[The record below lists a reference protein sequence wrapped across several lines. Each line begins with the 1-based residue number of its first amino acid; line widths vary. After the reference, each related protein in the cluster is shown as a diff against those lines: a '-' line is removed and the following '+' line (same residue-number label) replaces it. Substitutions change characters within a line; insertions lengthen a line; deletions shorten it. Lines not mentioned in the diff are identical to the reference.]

1 MNSFNITPTNKEL
14 KNQINHKIN
23 NKTKPL
29 GSLGTLEKIAAQ
41 LCLIQDTL
49 SPKLNKPT
57 MLVFAGDHGIV
68 KNYPVS
74 SCPQEVTPQMVLNF
88 LEGGAGI
95 NVFCKQHN
103 FDLSV
108 IDAGVNFDFESNTDL
123 INAKIAKGTKDYS
136 VEPAMTKEQCEK
148 AFIISGEIVAEKHAN
163 GSNVI
168 SFGEMGIGNTS
179 SASLLMSAVTKQSI
193 QSCIGKGAGLTDE
206 GLTNKIN
213 ILTKTQEFHG
223 VSENPVENL
232 QNFGGFEIAMMTGAM
247 LKAAELKMT
256 LIIDGFIATSSLL
269 IAQEIEPN
277 VLDYCLFS
285 HVSNE
290 QGHIKMLDFL
300 KATPILHLGLRLGEG
315 TGAAIAY
322 PIIQSAEIFINEMAS
337 FETAG
342 VASIIEQH

>member
-1 MNSFNITPTNKEL
+1 MTTFNITPTNKDFKKEI
-14 KNQINHKIN
+14 QHKID
-23 NKTKPL
+23 NKTKPI
-29 GSLGTLEKIAAQ
+29 GSLGTLEIIAQ
-41 LCLIQDTL
+41 KLCLIQNTL

-68 KNYPVS
+68 NNYPVS

-95 NVFCKQHN
+95 NVFCNQHN

-108 IDAGVNFDFESNTDL
+108 IDAGVNFDFEPNTKL

-136 VEPAMTKEQCEK
+136 VEPAMTKEECNK
-148 AFIISGEIVAEKHAN
+148 ALVISGEIVAAKHAN

-193 QSCIGKGAGLTDE
+193 DSCIGKGAGLTDE
-206 GLTNKIN
+206 GLANKID
-213 ILTKTQEFHG
+213 ILTKVQKFHG
-223 VSENPVENL
+223 VSEDPFENL
-232 QNFGGFEIAMMTGAM
+232 QNFGGLEIAMMTGAM
-247 LKAAELKMT
+247 LKAAELKMV

-269 IAQEIEPN
+269 IAQAINPN
-277 VLDYCLFS
+277 ILDYCLFS

-290 QGHIKMLDFL
+290 QGHIKMLNFL
-300 KATPILHLGLRLGEG
+300 NATPILHLNMRLGEG

-322 PIIQSAEIFINEMAS
+322 PIIQSAEIFINQMAS
-337 FETAG
+337 FESAG
-342 VASIIEQH
+342 VTSPV

>member
-1 MNSFNITPTNKEL
+1 MNSYNIAPTNKEFEI
-14 KNQINHKIN
+14 QIDNKIDR
-23 NKTKPL
+23 KTKPL
-29 GSLGTLEKIAAQ
+29 HSLGTLEKIAKR

-49 SPKLNKPT
+49 EPTLNKPT

-68 KNYPVS
+68 KSHAVS

-108 IDAGVNFDFESNTDL
+108 VDCGVNYDFEPNDKL

-136 VEPAMTKEQCEK
+136 VEPAMTAEQCEK
-148 AFIISGEIVAEKHAN
+148 ALIISSEIVAEKQAN
-163 GSNVI
+163 GSNII
-168 SFGEMGIGNTS
+168 SVGEMGIGNTS
-179 SASLLMSAVTKQSI
+179 SASLLMSSVI
-193 QSCIGKGAGLTDE
+193 NMPIEECIGKGAGLDSD
-206 GLTNKIN
+206 GVLNKIK
-213 ILTKTQEFHG
+213 ILTQVQEFHG
-223 VSENPVENL
+223 VSEDPFVNL
-232 QNFGGFEIAMMTGAM
+232 QNFGGFEIAMMAGAM

-256 LIIDGFIATSSLL
+256 IIIDGFIATSSLL
-269 IAQEIEPN
+269 IAQAIDPN
-277 VLDYCLFS
+277 VLDYCLYS

-300 KATPILHLGLRLGEG
+300 NATAILHLDLRLGEG

-322 PIIQSAEIFINEMAS
+322 PIIQSSEIMINQMAS
-337 FETAG
+337 FESAG
-342 VASIIEQH
+342 VTDSVN

>member
-1 MNSFNITPTNKEL
+1 MNAFKITPTNKEFI
-14 KNQINHKIN
+14 KEITHKIN
-23 NKTKPL
+23 NKTKPI
-29 GSLGTLEKIAAQ
+29 GSLGTLELIAQQ

-49 SPKLNKPT
+49 SPKLTKPS
-57 MLVFAGDHGIV
+57 MLVFAADHGIV
-68 KNYPVS
+68 NNYPVS

-95 NVFCKQHN
+95 NVFCNQHG

-108 IDAGVNFDFESNTDL
+108 IDAGVNFDFENYDVL

-136 VEPAMTKEQCEK
+136 VEPAMTKAQCEQALK
-148 AFIISGEIVAEKHAN
+148 ISGEIVAEKHAN

-193 QSCIGKGAGLTDE
+193 ETCIGKGAGLTNE
-206 GLTNKIN
+206 GLANKIA
-213 ILTKTQEFHG
+213 ILTKVQEFHG
-223 VSENPVENL
+223 VSENPLENL
-232 QNFGGFEIAMMTGAM
+232 QNFGGFEVAMMTGAM

-269 IAQEIEPN
+269 VAQEINKN

-300 KATPILHLGLRLGEG
+300 NATPILHLNMRLGEG

-322 PIIQSAEIFINEMAS
+322 PIIQSAEIFINQMAS
-337 FETAG
+337 FESAG
-342 VASIIEQH
+342 VVNPAD

>member
-1 MNSFNITPTNKEL
+1 MNTFKINPTNKEFL
-14 KNQINHKIN
+14 KEIIHKIN

-29 GSLGTLEKIAAQ
+29 GSLGTLEIIAQ
-41 LCLIQDTL
+41 KLCLIQDTL
-49 SPKLNKPT
+49 SPKLSKPT

-68 KNYPVS
+68 NNYPVS
-74 SCPQEVTPQMVLNF
+74 SCPQEVTPQMVFNF

-95 NVFCKQHN
+95 NVFCKQHG

-108 IDAGVNFDFESNTDL
+108 IDAGVNYDFENYDVL

-136 VEPAMTKEQCEK
+136 VEPAMTTAQCDQAIK
-148 AFIISGEIVAEKHAN
+148 IAGEIVAEKHAK

-193 QSCIGKGAGLTDE
+193 ETCIGKGAGLTDE
-206 GLTNKIN
+206 GLANKIA
-213 ILTKTQEFHG
+213 ILTKVQNFHG
-223 VSENPVENL
+223 VSENPLENL

-269 IAQEIEPN
+269 IAQEIN
-277 VLDYCLFS
+277 KNILDYCLFS

-300 KATPILHLGLRLGEG
+300 NATPILHLGLRLGEG

-322 PIIQSAEIFINEMAS
+322 PIIQSAEIFINQMAS
-337 FETAG
+337 FESAG
-342 VASIIEQH
+342 VANIVE

>member
-1 MNSFNITPTNKEL
+1 MYNITPLNKDL
-14 KNQINHKIN
+14 VNQITHKIN

-29 GSLGTLEKIAAQ
+29 GSLGALEIIAEK
-41 LCLIQDTL
+41 LCLIQNTL

-57 MLVFAGDHGIV
+57 MLVFAGDHGV
-68 KNYPVS
+68 VENHPVS

-88 LEGGAGI
+88 LNGGAGI

-108 IDAGVNFDFESNTDL
+108 VDSGVNFDFDANIGL
-123 INAKIAKGTKDYS
+123 IEAKIAKGTKDYS
-136 VEPAMTKEQCEK
+136 VEPAMSKDQCEK
-148 AFIISGEIVAEKHAN
+148 AIKIAGEIVSEKHAN
-163 GSNVI
+163 GCNII

-179 SASLLMSAVTKQSI
+179 SASLLMSAVTGHSI
-193 QSCIGKGAGLTDE
+193 ESCIGKGAGLTNE
-206 GLTNKIN
+206 GLSKKID
-213 ILTKTQEFHG
+213 ILKGVQQLHG
-223 VSENPVENL
+223 VSKNPLENL

-256 LIIDGFIATSSLL
+256 IIVDGFIVTSSLL
-269 IAQEIEPN
+269 IAQALEPK

-290 QGHIKMLDFL
+290 QGHIKMLEYL

-322 PIIQSAEIFINEMAS
+322 PIIKSAEIFINEMAS
-337 FETAG
+337 FESAG
-342 VASIIEQH
+342 VADIVN

>member
-1 MNSFNITPTNKEL
+1 MTTFNITPTNKDFKKEI
-14 KNQINHKIN
+14 QHKID
-23 NKTKPL
+23 NKTKPI
-29 GSLGTLEKIAAQ
+29 GSLGTLEIIAQ
-41 LCLIQDTL
+41 KLCLIQNTL

-68 KNYPVS
+68 NNYPVS

-95 NVFCKQHN
+95 NVFCNQHN

-108 IDAGVNFDFESNTDL
+108 IDAGVNFDFEPNTKL

-136 VEPAMTKEQCEK
+136 VEPAMTKEECNK
-148 AFIISGEIVAEKHAN
+148 ALVISGEIVTEKHAN

-193 QSCIGKGAGLTDE
+193 DSCIGKGAGLTDE
-206 GLTNKIN
+206 GLANKID
-213 ILTKTQEFHG
+213 ILTKVQKFHG
-223 VSENPVENL
+223 VSEDPFVNL
-232 QNFGGFEIAMMTGAM
+232 QNFGGLEIAMMTGAM
-247 LKAAELKMT
+247 LKAAELKMV

-269 IAQEIEPN
+269 IAQAINPN
-277 VLDYCLFS
+277 ILDYCLFS

-290 QGHIKMLDFL
+290 QGHIKMLNFL
-300 KATPILHLGLRLGEG
+300 NATPILHLNMRLGEG

-322 PIIQSAEIFINEMAS
+322 PIIQSAEIFINQMAS
-337 FETAG
+337 FESAG
-342 VASIIEQH
+342 VTSPV

>member
-1 MNSFNITPTNKEL
+1 MNTFNISPTNKEFL
-14 KNQINHKIN
+14 KEITHKID

-29 GSLGTLEKIAAQ
+29 GSLGTLEIIAQ
-41 LCLIQDTL
+41 KLCLIQSTL
-49 SPKLNKPT
+49 SPKLSNPT

-68 KNYPVS
+68 KNHPVS
-74 SCPQEVTPQMVLNF
+74 SCPEEVTHQMVLNF

-95 NVFCKQHN
+95 NVFCKQHG

-108 IDAGVNFDFESNTDL
+108 VDAGVNFDFETHNEL

-136 VEPAMTKEQCEK
+136 EAPAMTKEQCEK
-148 AFIISGEIVAEKHAN
+148 AIKIAAEIVAEKYEN

-193 QSCIGKGAGLTDE
+193 ETCIGKGAGLTDE

-213 ILTKTQEFHG
+213 ILTKVQKFHG
-223 VSENPVENL
+223 ISENALAIL

-269 IAQEIEPN
+269 VAQDMNKN

-300 KATPILHLGLRLGEG
+300 SATPILHLGLRLGEG

-322 PIIQSAEIFINEMAS
+322 PIIQSAEIFINQMAS
-337 FETAG
+337 FEDAG
-342 VASIIEQH
+342 VENITA

>member
-1 MNSFNITPTNKEL
+1 MTTFNISPTNNDFKKEI
-14 KNQINHKIN
+14 QHKID
-23 NKTKPL
+23 NKTKPI
-29 GSLGTLEKIAAQ
+29 GSLGTLEIIAQ
-41 LCLIQDTL
+41 KLCLIQNTL

-68 KNYPVS
+68 NNYPVS

-95 NVFCKQHN
+95 NVFCNQHN

-108 IDAGVNFDFESNTDL
+108 IDAGVNFDFEPNTKL

-136 VEPAMTKEQCEK
+136 VEPAMTKEECDK
-148 AFIISGEIVAEKHAN
+148 ALVISGEIVTEKHAN

-193 QSCIGKGAGLTDE
+193 DSCIGKGAGLTDQ
-206 GLTNKIN
+206 GLANKID
-213 ILTKTQEFHG
+213 ILTKVQKFHG
-223 VSENPVENL
+223 VSEDPFVNL
-232 QNFGGFEIAMMTGAM
+232 QNFGGLEIAMMTGAM
-247 LKAAELKMT
+247 LKAAELKMV

-269 IAQEIEPN
+269 IAQAINPN

-300 KATPILHLGLRLGEG
+300 KATPILHLNMRLGEG

-322 PIIQSAEIFINEMAS
+322 PIIQSAEIFINQMAS
-337 FETAG
+337 FESAG
-342 VASIIEQH
+342 VTSPV

>member
-1 MNSFNITPTNKEL
+1 MNSYNITPTNKEF
-14 KNQINHKIN
+14 KKEINHKID

-29 GSLGTLEKIAAQ
+29 GSLGTLETIAEQ

-68 KNYPVS
+68 ENYPVS

-95 NVFCKQHN
+95 NVFCDQHN

-108 IDAGVNFDFESNTDL
+108 IDSGVNYDFEPNTEL
-123 INAKIAKGTKDYS
+123 IDAKIAKGTKDYS
-136 VEPAMTKEQCEK
+136 VEPAMTKEQCAK
-148 AFIISGEIVAEKHAN
+148 ALIVSGEIVAEKHAN

-193 QSCIGKGAGLTDE
+193 QTCIGKGAGLTDE

-213 ILTKTQEFHG
+213 ILTKVQEFHG
-223 VSENPVENL
+223 VSEDPFVNL

-269 IAQEIEPN
+269 IAQAMEPHI
-277 VLDYCLFS
+277 LDYCLFS

-315 TGAAIAY
+315 TGAAVAY
-322 PIIQSAEIFINEMAS
+322 PIIQSAEIFINKMAS
-337 FETAG
+337 FESAG
-342 VASIIEQH
+342 VANLVE

>member
-1 MNSFNITPTNKEL
+1 MNTFMITPTNKEFI
-14 KNQINHKIN
+14 KEITHKIN

-29 GSLGTLEKIAAQ
+29 GSLGTLEIIAQ
-41 LCLIQDTL
+41 KLCLIQNTL
-49 SPKLNKPT
+49 SPKLSKPT

-68 KNYPVS
+68 NNHPVS
-74 SCPQEVTPQMVLNF
+74 SCPQEVTPQMVFNF

-95 NVFCKQHN
+95 NVFCKQHG

-108 IDAGVNFDFESNTDL
+108 IDAGVNYDFENYDVL
-123 INAKIAKGTKDYS
+123 MNAKIAKGTKDYS
-136 VEPAMTKEQCEK
+136 VEPAMTKEQCEQAIK
-148 AFIISGEIVAEKHAN
+148 VAGEIVAEKHAK
-163 GSNVI
+163 GSNII

-179 SASLLMSAVTKQSI
+179 TASLLMSAVTKQSI
-193 QSCIGKGAGLTDE
+193 ETCIGKGAGLTDE
-206 GLTNKIN
+206 GLTNKIA
-213 ILTKTQEFHG
+213 ILTKVQEFHG
-223 VSENPVENL
+223 VSENPFENL
-232 QNFGGFEIAMMTGAM
+232 QNFGGFEVAMMTGAM

-269 IAQEIEPN
+269 VAQEINKN

-300 KATPILHLGLRLGEG
+300 NATPILNLGLRLGEG

-322 PIIQSAEIFINEMAS
+322 PIIQSAEIFVNQMAS
-337 FETAG
+337 FESAG
-342 VASIIEQH
+342 VINPAE